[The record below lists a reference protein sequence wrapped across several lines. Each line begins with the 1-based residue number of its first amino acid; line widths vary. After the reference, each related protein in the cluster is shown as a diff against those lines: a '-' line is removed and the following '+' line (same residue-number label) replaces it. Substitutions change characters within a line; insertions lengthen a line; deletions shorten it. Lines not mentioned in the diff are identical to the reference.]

1 MRLEK
6 RADTPLIPGTGAASG
21 VSLGKELPK
30 AGAAGSAPER
40 PPAIA
45 ANKASLQPAHVR
57 AKLET
62 ASSAIAGAAAR
73 AGELAGGEKSAFL
86 KLQGRLRQAEQTI
99 TTLSAN
105 DPLALSAEDR
115 RALGA
120 SLGRELSALL
130 NALPAALE
138 ALRGDGKSAKA
149 DDLEQTFSRVLDA
162 VTAKLIEVPI
172 LPPALAGKDAK
183 AQLEWL
189 AQVAPSSEEVDLTP
203 DQRLAALYFTDA
215 IAAELK
221 AASKESD
228 PKSVDALASQHKTH
242 RARVSRFMRAAT
254 AAAATAAIA
263 LPVFLGMAGGGAA
276 GPGGG
281 VSSPIRHPEPRP
293 VVIDHN
299 EVREPTRVRITENIG
314 ETQRAFTAT
323 RRAIAENTPLEGD
336 ARRTV
341 VDTLSSAGFSP
352 DRDTTLEQAI
362 ATFQTSVGLNP
373 NGELNGATWTALEG
387 TVILA
392 EGPHA
397 AFSPA
402 QTEGEQS
409 ASVRRSEAMLAELN
423 LLPNDRVDGTFDAA
437 TTRASREF
445 EQANP
450 GLGRDGAIELEQFR
464 AMARELAGRY
474 SEKPEVVSRPSPN
487 TTPRYGV
494 DIDTIVLHHTA
505 SNDTAGDLAT
515 LTSPNSG
522 VSAHYLIGR
531 DGTIFQL
538 VPDELQAWH
547 AGESQLRGEPS
558 VNPRS
563 IGIEITNDGSG
574 STPFTDAQYAALRK
588 LVPHLVAAYDVPIEN
603 IVGHK
608 DVAVPVGR
616 KSDPAANFETGRV
629 LAAVERMLDAE
640 RLG

>member
-1 MRLEK
+1 M
-6 RADTPLIPGTGAASG
+6 
-21 VSLGKELPK
+21 V
-30 AGAAGSAPER
+30 ER
-40 PPAIA
+40 PLAPSAK
-45 ANKASLQPAHVR
+45 KASLQPEHVR

-62 ASSAIAGAAAR
+62 SSSALAGAAALAA
-73 AGELAGGEKSAFL
+73 AGDVSI
-86 KLQGRLRQAEQTI
+86 KLQGRLRQAERTI
-99 TTLSAN
+99 SSLSPS

-115 RALGA
+115 RELGV
-120 SLGRELSALL
+120 SLGRDLSALL
-130 NALPAALE
+130 RALPPALDTM
-138 ALRGDGKSAKA
+138 RGGGKTTKA
-149 DDLEQTFSRVLDA
+149 DDLEQTLSRILDA
-162 VTAKLIEVPI
+162 ITAKLIDVPI
-172 LPPALAGKDAK
+172 LPPALDGKNAK
-183 AQLEWL
+183 EQLEWL
-189 AQVAPSSEEVDLTP
+189 AKLAPSSADADLTP

-221 AASKESD
+221 AASD
-228 PKSVDALASQHKTH
+228 PKAVDALASQHKSH
-242 RARVSRFMRAAT
+242 RLRVSRFVRAAT

-276 GPGGG
+276 GPSGG
-281 VSSPIRHPEPRP
+281 STPPIRDPEPRP
-293 VVIDHN
+293 VLIDQS
-299 EVREPTRVRITENIG
+299 EVHEPTRIRITQNTG

-323 RRAIAENTPLEGD
+323 RQAISENAPLQGEEQ
-336 ARRTV
+336 RTV
-341 VDTLSSAGFSP
+341 VDTLSSAGFAP

-373 NGELNGATWTALEG
+373 NGELNGTTWTALEE

-392 EGPHA
+392 EGPHP

-402 QTEGEQS
+402 QAEGEQS
-409 ASVRRSEAMLAELN
+409 AAVRQSEAMLADLN
-423 LLPNDRVDGTFDAA
+423 LLPENRVDGTYDEA
-437 TTRASREF
+437 TTRAARQF
-445 EQANP
+445 EDAHP
-450 GLGRDGAIELEQFR
+450 GLSQDGAIDVEQFR
-464 AMARELAGRY
+464 AMARELAGKY
-474 SEKPEVVSRPSPN
+474 SAKPDVVSRPSPN

-531 DGTIFQL
+531 DGTIYQL

-574 STPFTDAQYAALRK
+574 STPFTDEQYAALRK

-608 DVAVPVGR
+608 DVAVPAGR
-616 KSDPAANFETGRV
+616 KSDPAPNFEQGRV
-629 LAAVERMLDAE
+629 LAAVERMLELE